1 MPRRI
6 LFPFEGDTVIG
17 GSHVSALKLAAA
29 LDRSKYV
36 PHILVHYEAG
46 PAAEY
51 ARSLGLDVEILHDP
65 SLMSPG
71 GLSYPRDC
79 GPGRYLTSSAW
90 RLASVLKRIDAD
102 IVHTNEGRMHAN
114 WVLPAR
120 LAGRKHIWHHR
131 QDPTAFG
138 INKLAPLF
146 SDHIISVSHFSKPSN
161 PVRSVDNKFTV
172 IRSPFDFNP
181 YPPDRSEARAAVI
194 AEMGLPGDALLLGY
208 FGNFVARK
216 RPDHFVRVI
225 AAVQNAMPD
234 TPVHG
239 LLFGSAAERDEPLRQ
254 TCLRIAE
261 EAGISEHI
269 HMMGFRQP
277 IDGYMAAMDANL
289 VTALDEP
296 FGRTLIEAMY
306 LGTPV
311 IATRHGGNI
320 EAITDW
326 ETGVLVDPDDP
337 QAFVE
342 PVRKLHQDRAL
353 FEKISQAS
361 KNYARANFG
370 LDIHVHGVCEIYDRL
385 LA

>member
-1 MPRRI
+1 MPKRI

-17 GSHVSALKLAAA
+17 GSHVSAMKLAAA
-29 LDRSKYV
+29 LDRTKYD
-36 PHILVHYEAG
+36 PHILVHYQAG
-46 PAAEY
+46 PAADY
-51 ARSLGLDVEILHDP
+51 ARSLGLDVEVLEDP

-71 GLSYPRDC
+71 GLSYPRDV
-79 GPGRYLTSSAW
+79 GPGGYLTSSVW
-90 RLASVLKRIDAD
+90 RLAGVLKRIGAD

-146 SDHIISVSHFSKPSN
+146 SDHIISVSHFSKPSK
-161 PVRSVDNKFTV
+161 PVRSVDHKFTV

-181 YPPDRSEARAAVI
+181 DPPDRAASRAAVLD
-194 AEMGLPGDALLLGY
+194 EMGLPENAVLLGY
-208 FGNFVARK
+208 FGNFVTRK

-225 AAVQNAMPD
+225 AAVQQAMPD
-234 TPVHG
+234 IPVHG
-239 LLFGSAAERDEPLRQ
+239 FLFGSAAERDEPLRQ
-254 TCLRIAE
+254 SCLNIAAE
-261 EAGISEHI
+261 NGIGDHI

-326 ETGVLVDPDDP
+326 ENGVLVDPDDP

-342 PVRKLHQDRAL
+342 PVRKLHQDPAL
-353 FEKISQAS
+353 QAKISQAS
-361 KNYARANFG
+361 QDYARKNFG
-370 LDIHVHGVCEIYDRL
+370 LDIHVTGVCEIYDHL
-385 LA
+385 LP